1 MFVSWLHLRVLS
13 ILYQPLVFQVHLKAA
28 APPPG
33 PPATFDRC
41 SLPKVCGSQEF
52 SKNLGKE
59 WEYHGNHGKECW
71 KFMEIQLCM
80 CFFALWY
87 LCACCHVA
95 LTFNRGAGCNTCWT
109 TRRFPLRAPK
119 LCAPWHLWPTK
130 MSTRWSWAQLAT
142 DLLVTL

>member
-59 WEYHGNHGKECW
+59 WEYHGNIMGIMGRNAGNSW
-71 KFMEIQLCM
+71 KFS
-80 CFFALWY
+80 
-87 LCACCHVA
+87 CACFLCPLISLCV
-95 LTFNRGAGCNTCWT
+95 LPCCVDTEPW
-109 TRRFPLRAPK
+109 RRVQHMLDYEAVPTECIKALRALASLAYK
-119 LCAPWHLWPTK
+119 DVNEVVLS
-130 MSTRWSWAQLAT
+130 STRY
-142 DLLVTL
+142 